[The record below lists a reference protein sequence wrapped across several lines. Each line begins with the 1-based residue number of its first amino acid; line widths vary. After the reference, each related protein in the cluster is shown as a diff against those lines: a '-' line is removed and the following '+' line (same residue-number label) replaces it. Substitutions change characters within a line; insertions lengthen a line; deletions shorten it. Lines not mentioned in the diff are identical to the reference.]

1 MKSLKVGLIS
11 FAHGHAYSY
20 LNSFLALPEVEIAG
34 IADEVIS
41 RVETVGSTHGIPL
54 YDDYRELLKTDIDA
68 VAICSENVK
77 HAEHVIAAAEAGK
90 HVICEKPLGLSVEE
104 MERMIEAC
112 QANGVQLMTAFP
124 CRYLAAVVN
133 AKNAV
138 DAGEIGDIVAI
149 KGTNRGSMPG
159 QWFVEPHLS
168 GGGALLD
175 HTVHVMDLMNWFT
188 GSKVTEV
195 YAYAATL
202 FHEELKVDDA
212 GMIHVRF
219 ASGVFGGL
227 IVLILMLYFVS
238 SLGSIKRAL
247 YQLVPASQ
255 REKFIDISEQ
265 ISTSVGRSVIGQ
277 GALGAC
283 NGILTFL
290 VLTVLGWILGDPI
303 EYTAL
308 FAFVAFLFSLVP
320 LVGTV
325 TGSIIITLGVWAFA
339 AYWLIK
345 TLEMRESDADQ
356 RGLDGALE
364 RKPVDPILPGAVEG
378 SSASKADRAIRRVM
392 VPNDSTVERIVPAD
406 SPAPAKR

>member
-1 MKSLKVGLIS
+1 MRTLKVGLIS

-41 RVETVGSTHGIPL
+41 RVETVGSTHGIQL
-54 YDDYRELLKTDIDA
+54 YEDYRELLKTDIDA

-112 QANGVQLMTAFP
+112 RANGVQLMTAFP

-133 AKNAV
+133 AKQAV

-219 ASGVFGGL
+219 ASGVFGVLDTSWSRPKSFPTWGDVTME
-227 IVLILMLYFVS
+227 IV
-238 SLGSIKRAL
+238 GTKG
-247 YQLVPASQ
+247 QL
-255 REKFIDISEQ
+255 FIDS
-265 ISTSVGRSVIGQ
+265 
-277 GALGAC
+277 
-283 NGILTFL
+283 
-290 VLTVLGWILGDPI
+290 
-303 EYTAL
+303 
-308 FAFVAFLFSLVP
+308 FAQSNEV
-320 LVGTV
+320 
-325 TGSIIITLGVWAFA
+325 
-339 AYWLIK
+339 Y
-345 TLEMRESDADQ
+345 SDAAGKGSWSFWGDNMDHYMVKGFVDALLSGKPVPIT
-356 RGLDGALE
+356 GLDGLRSAEVALAGY
-364 RKPVDPILPGAVEG
+364 KSVQSGQPVSV
-378 SSASKADRAIRRVM
+378 
-392 VPNDSTVERIVPAD
+392 
-406 SPAPAKR
+406 